1 MGHDSI
7 RTARSKGITE
17 TRVVFLHA
25 LKNALLPIVTV
36 SGWALGLLL
45 DGTIIIEMIFVVPD
59 IGAPLLQAIT
69 ARDYILVMGDVLVF
83 ALAVMLVNL
92 AVDMICAWLASAI
105 EPAAPRP
112 SVLSGIT
119 GGLLSFVSRKPLGAI
134 GAVILIIAVL
144 LGGFR
149 PGTRHFPAQGSARYF
164 QVDPPRTTV
173 ESVGKTY
180 WLGSDQLGRD
190 TWSRLV
196 YEGGY
201 PFTSA

>member
-17 TRVVFLHA
+17 TRVVFLHT

-105 EPAAPRP
+105 EQAAPRP

-119 GGLLSFVSRKPLGAI
+119 GGLISLVSRKQLGAI
-134 GAVILIIAVL
+134 G
-144 LGGFR
+144 
-149 PGTRHFPAQGSARYF
+149 PS
-164 QVDPPRTTV
+164 
-173 ESVGKTY
+173 S
-180 WLGSDQLGRD
+180 
-190 TWSRLV
+190 
-196 YEGGY
+196 
-201 PFTSA
+201 